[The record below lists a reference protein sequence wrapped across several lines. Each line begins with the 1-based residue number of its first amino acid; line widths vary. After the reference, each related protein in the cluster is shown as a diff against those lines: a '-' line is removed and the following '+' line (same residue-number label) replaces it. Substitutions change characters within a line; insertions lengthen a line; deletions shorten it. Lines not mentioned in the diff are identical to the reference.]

1 MTDGDVLVT
10 AHTTGG
16 GKGRGAIHLLGR
28 VLTAASVLFAASVF
42 GHGASAEDRSLY
54 LYNAHTKERA
64 TIVYKRDGRFDSAG
78 LAQLN
83 RFMRDWRQNKPIKMD
98 PKLFD
103 ILWEVYRKAG
113 ATQPITVICGYRA
126 PETNAMLRRRS
137 SGVAQNSLHTKGQ
150 AIDFYIPGVPLA
162 KLRALGLQAQAG
174 GVGYYPGSGSPFV
187 HMDTGSV
194 RHWPRMSRSQLVAV
208 FPKGGTI
215 HTPSDGKPLPGYSEA
230 LAAYKARQ
238 AKGVLVSWA
247 SGGGGSIPAF
257 GAAEVAAGGGV
268 EIAAAEVPLPR
279 LAPDRDG
286 EELAGTDEMAV
297 AIAIAENDTAFG
309 PADGPL
315 ADGPFLSYPPQV
327 DRVLTRDRF
336 AVFDEDEVFD
346 SEVDFDIAYAAT
358 GPAVP
363 DELADAMAARD
374 RTVRPDLKTTSL
386 PIQPTAIVSTVDIGV
401 DLSRTLRADAI
412 TAAVFRDT
420 NEPGANPPVLAYAAA
435 AAGAAPTTGADEARG
450 GSIAD
455 FGVPVPQPNPLR
467 TVAEIEPVPAAPARA
482 FTPDEVYGRLPAS
495 TLTLTKLD
503 TQGLRIWIAVQSTR
517 EKRYALFTM
526 PDFAQMPSL
535 LDKPEVTFAARFDR
549 AVYRGMRTDHFS
561 GSSTQPPAV
570 VDLTTHEILA
580 AR

>member
-1 MTDGDVLVT
+1 
-10 AHTTGG
+10 
-16 GKGRGAIHLLGR
+16 LLGR
-28 VLTAASVLFAASVF
+28 VFSAVALLLAATAF
-42 GHGASAEDRSLY
+42 GTGASAEDRALK

-78 LAQLN
+78 LTQLN
-83 RFMRDWRQNKPIKMD
+83 RFFRDWRQNKPIKMD

-103 ILWEVYRKAG
+103 VLWEVYRKSG
-113 ATQPITVICGYRA
+113 ATQAISVVCGYRA

-137 SGVAQNSLHTKGQ
+137 SGVAENSLHTKGQ
-150 AIDFYIPGVPLA
+150 AIDFFIPGVPLA

-208 FPKGGTI
+208 FPNGGTL
-215 HTPSDGKPLPGYSEA
+215 HTPSDGKTLPGYSQA

-247 SGGGGSIPAF
+247 AGGGGNVPAF
-257 GAAEVAAGGGV
+257 GATEEAAEESF
-268 EIAAAEVPLPR
+268 EIAAADVPVPR
-279 LAPDRDG
+279 LAPGRDG
-286 EELAGTDEMAV
+286 EEQPETDEVGV
-297 AIAIAENDTAFG
+297 AIAIAENGGAG
-309 PADGPL
+309 QRDGSL
-315 ADGPFLSYPPQV
+315 LSYPPQV
-327 DRVLTRDRF
+327 DRVIGRERF
-336 AVFDEDEVFD
+336 ASMDELIE
-346 SEVDFDIAYAAT
+346 SEIDFDVAYAMTA
-358 GPAVP
+358 PAVP
-363 DELADAMAARD
+363 NDLADAMAARD
-374 RTVRPDLKTTSL
+374 TTVRPDASATSL
-386 PIQPTAIVSTVDIGV
+386 PIAPTAIVSTVDIGV

-420 NEPGANPPVLAYAAA
+420 NQPAPAVPVLAYASATAGTAPATDPDAVQSAA
-435 AAGAAPTTGADEARG
+435 TDE
-450 GSIAD
+450 S
-455 FGVPVPQPNPLR
+455 GVPAPQPNPLR
-467 TVAEIEPVPAAPARA
+467 STTEAVPPPAEPLRE
-482 FTPDEVYGRLPAS
+482 FTPDEVYGRLPGSA
-495 TLTLTKLD
+495 LTLTKLD
-503 TQGLRIWIAVQSTR
+503 TQGLRLWIAVQSTR

-526 PDFAQMPSL
+526 PDFAQMPAL

-549 AVYRGMRTDHFS
+549 VANRGMRTDHFT

>member
-1 MTDGDVLVT
+1 M
-10 AHTTGG
+10 
-16 GKGRGAIHLLGR
+16 GRGVIRLLGR
-28 VLTAASVLFAASVF
+28 FFFAAAVLVVASAI
-42 GHGASAEDRSLY
+42 GHSASAEERALK
-54 LYNAHTKERA
+54 LYNAHTRESA

-208 FPKGGTI
+208 FPNGGTI

-247 SGGGGSIPAF
+247 SGGGGSVPAF
-257 GAAEVAAGGGV
+257 GSVDSGAADSV
-268 EIAAAEVPLPR
+268 EIAAADVPLPR

-286 EELAGTDEMAV
+286 DSPAGTDEMAV
-297 AIAIAENDTAFG
+297 TIAIAENDTAFG
-309 PADGPL
+309 PADSPL
-315 ADGPFLSYPPQV
+315 LSYPPRV

-336 AVFDEDEVFD
+336 AAFDESVDA
-346 SEVDFDIAYAAT
+346 EVDFDIAYASA
-358 GPAVP
+358 GPDVP
-363 DELADAMAARD
+363 PELVDAMAARD
-374 RTVRPDLKTTSL
+374 RTVRPDLTATSL

-401 DLSRTLRADAI
+401 DLSRTLRADAV

-420 NEPGANPPVLAYAAA
+420 NEPGPNPPVLAYAAA
-435 AAGAAPTTGADEARG
+435 AVGAAPATDRSEAPD
-450 GSIAD
+450 GSVAD

-467 TVAEIEPVPAAPARA
+467 TVAESEPVSAEPARS
-482 FTPDEVYGRLPAS
+482 FTPDEVYGRLPVSA
-495 TLTLTKLD
+495 LTLTKLD
-503 TQGLRIWIAVQSTR
+503 TQGLRIWIAAQSTR
-517 EKRYALFTM
+517 ERRYALFTM
-526 PDFAQMPSL
+526 PDFAQMPAL

-570 VDLTTHEILA
+570 VDLTTHEIIA